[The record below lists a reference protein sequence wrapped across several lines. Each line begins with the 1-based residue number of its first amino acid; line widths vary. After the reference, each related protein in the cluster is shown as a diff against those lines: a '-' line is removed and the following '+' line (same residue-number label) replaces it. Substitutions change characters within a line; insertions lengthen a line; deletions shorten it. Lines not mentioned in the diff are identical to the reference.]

1 MKFDGGLYTE
11 APDSP
16 HTLLS
21 RIKARVYFGHGAED
35 RSMPLDVIEKFN
47 RALAVWGGNYES
59 EVYQAHHD
67 WTVPDSP
74 TYNKLQAERA
84 YKKLTDLLN
93 STLKRN

>member
-1 MKFDGGLYTE
+1 
-11 APDSP
+11 
-16 HTLLS
+16 
-21 RIKARVYFGHGAED
+21 
-35 RSMPLDVIEKFN
+35 MPLDVIEKFN
-47 RALAVWGGNYES
+47 CALAVWGGNYES
-59 EVYQAHHD
+59 EVYQAHHG